1 MLRLPALRVVSVCA
15 AATFVVAA
23 ATTVRARGVTTTTR
37 RDPVYA
43 GLVGHWQGT
52 VQVRDR
58 RDTTRRVTLSTKV
71 RVRPTPGSDALE
83 MHFTTS
89 NRTGGEW
96 IDTDRLLFDTSMT
109 AAQWGAMADSWP
121 QHFDV
126 QVLDPRASTVTSPA
140 LPLRLVLEAEG
151 SIDDSPATIRQTMT
165 MRPGEIRIV
174 QETRTDGGSFE
185 FQREYVLRRIAG

>member
-1 MLRLPALRVVSVCA
+1 MLRLPALRVVSLCA
-15 AATFVVAA
+15 VASLVIAA
-23 ATTVRARGVTTTTR
+23 ATTVRTNGVTTTTR

-58 RDTTRRVTLSTKV
+58 WDSTRRVTMSTKV
-71 RVRPTPGSDALE
+71 RVQPTPGSDALE

-89 NRTGGEW
+89 NHSGGEW
-96 IDTDRLLFDTSMT
+96 FDTDRLLFDTSMT
-109 AAQWGAMADSWP
+109 AAQWGAMADSLP

-126 QVLDPRASTVTSPA
+126 RILGAQPSTESSPA

-151 SIDDSPATIRQTMT
+151 SIDDCPATIRETVT

-174 QETRTDGGSFE
+174 QETRTDGGTFA
-185 FQREYVLRRIAG
+185 FQREYVLRRIA